1 MHSARSTNA
10 LVVPIPRGLES
21 CFDGVCSLFRR
32 RILVSLVIAA
42 CRQRHGVRRKGSGS
56 EDERRAHG
64 CAETMPKQ
72 ECGLGDV
79 VKKRYQVRRMRTD
92 AETETSLQAAAK
104 GSQSVSRVVEEKGRR
119 DRRGSSRRECVGSNV
134 SGERASMHARRYRP
148 AGSMSHRLGRP
159 SNRTQQQ
166 QHHHPQRPREPE
178 T

>member
-10 LVVPIPRGLES
+10 LVVPIPCGLES

-32 RILVSLVIAA
+32 RILVSLVIDA

-72 ECGLGDV
+72 ECGLSDV

-92 AETETSLQAAAK
+92 AETQTSLQAAGSK
-104 GSQSVSRVVEEKGRR
+104 GQSVSQSVEEKGRR
-119 DRRGSSRRECVGSNV
+119 DRRGSRRECVGSNV
-134 SGERASMHARRYRP
+134 SRGRASMHARRYRP
-148 AGSMSHRLGRP
+148 ARPMSHRLGRP